1 MWIRGDKWHKS
12 IDLSNVS
19 RYDWRPEIFY
29 RPKAS
34 FWRILFSPKKWANL
48 YPQIKMAIAFKT
60 EKGEQIGNETV
71 VFRAIRF
78 YYQLTG
84 IVAIL
89 VILLKA
95 HKYRFHSVFKYIL
108 EK

>member
-1 MWIRGDKWHKS
+1 
-12 IDLSNVS
+12 
-19 RYDWRPEIFY
+19 
-29 RPKAS
+29 
-34 FWRILFSPKKWANL
+34 
-48 YPQIKMAIAFKT
+48 MAIAFKT